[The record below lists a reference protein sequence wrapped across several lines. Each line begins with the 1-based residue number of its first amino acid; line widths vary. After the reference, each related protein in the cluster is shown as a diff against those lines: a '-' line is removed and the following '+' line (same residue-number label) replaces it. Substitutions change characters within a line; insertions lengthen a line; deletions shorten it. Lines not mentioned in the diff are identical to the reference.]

1 MASYI
6 VEDDQSSKVLHK
18 LFCKIINLLWLK
30 VLAFFQWRY
39 LRLFILQMWF
49 KLAFRGW
56 SFLLSYPHTGFLVCR
71 PHQALLSFIPSS
83 IVKTYR
89 FVFLVVNIKKLEMR
103 FTSYLPSFPSCSELD
118 PLHSHEKMR
127 DERVKDRLMILYNSD
142 SS

>member
-39 LRLFILQMWF
+39 LRLHFADVVQDGVQGTGPFCYVTLTLVKAHKTRPVSWF
-49 KLAFRGW
+49 ADLIRLFY
-56 SFLLSYPHTGFLVCR
+56 LSYPVLLRHTD
-71 PHQALLSFIPSS
+71 LSFRSEHE
-83 IVKTYR
+83 R
-89 FVFLVVNIKKLEMR
+89 LVMR

-118 PLHSHEKMR
+118 PLHRHEKMR
-127 DERVKDRLMILYNSD
+127 DERD
-142 SS
+142 SKTD